1 MGIPE
6 VITATN
12 LMETMVAEGIMGG
25 VVDMAGMEEVMV
37 GADILDGEAAVTMT
51 DSYFSGI
58 FSFFCT
64 KALAM
69 FKEQNASDTESFALV
84 FQKINTNL

>member
-1 MGIPE
+1 MSYKAAPYTLHMGIPE

-37 GADILDGEAAVTMT
+37 GADIMDGEAAVTMT
-51 DSYFSGI
+51 DSHFSGI
-58 FSFFCT
+58 
-64 KALAM
+64 L
-69 FKEQNASDTESFALV
+69 
-84 FQKINTNL
+84 

>member
-12 LMETMVAEGIMGG
+12 LRETMVAEGIMGG

-37 GADILDGEAAVTMT
+37 GADIMDGEAVVTMT

-58 FSFFCT
+58 F
-64 KALAM
+64 
-69 FKEQNASDTESFALV
+69 
-84 FQKINTNL
+84 